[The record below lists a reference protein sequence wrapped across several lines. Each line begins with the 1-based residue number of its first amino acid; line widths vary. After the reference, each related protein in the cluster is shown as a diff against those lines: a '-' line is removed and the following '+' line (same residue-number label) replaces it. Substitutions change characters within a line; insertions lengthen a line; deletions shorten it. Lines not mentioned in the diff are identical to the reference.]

1 MHDSLLVSQSL
12 LKMAEVLVVG
22 DIMVDVVVAMES
34 EFHRG
39 SDTKS
44 TVSMSVGGTAVNV
57 ATWAMR
63 SSTNVKLVGC
73 IGDDSAGELITEHL
87 KSWGISA
94 SLKVITDAPSGMV
107 VALAHPDGERSMFPD
122 SRANKYLTFDQFA
135 HLAWSDIKV
144 FYISG
149 YTLFNQATRAL
160 GLQLMQLARTAG
172 SIVVLDPASAAP
184 LRKLESEILQS
195 WLEQT
200 DVLLPNHDEFI
211 AIQNNLGFTV
221 AQINELCPTI
231 VTKQGASGAEISQEG
246 KISKF
251 AGMKV
256 EVTDSVGAGDSF
268 AGTLIANLANNQQ
281 LEKAVQSAIQA
292 SAFSVTLRGAQPV
305 LP

>member
-1 MHDSLLVSQSL
+1 
-12 LKMAEVLVVG
+12 MADVLVVG

-94 SLKVITDAPSGMV
+94 HLKVITDAPSGMV

-122 SRANKYLTFDQFA
+122 SRANKYLTVDQFVQFE
-135 HLAWSDIKV
+135 WSEIKV

-160 GLQLMQLARTAG
+160 GLHLMQLAKAAG

-184 LRKLESEILQS
+184 LSKLESEILRS

-200 DVLLPNHDEFI
+200 DVLLPNHDELI
-211 AIQNNLGFTV
+211 AIQNNLGLTV
-221 AQINELCPTI
+221 AELNELCPTI
-231 VTKQGASGAEISQEG
+231 ITKQGAAGAEISHNGETT
-246 KISKF
+246 KF
-251 AGMKV
+251 SGMKV
-256 EVTDSVGAGDSF
+256 EVTDSVGAGDAF
-268 AGTLIANLANNQQ
+268 AGTLIANLANAQE
-281 LEKAVQSAIQA
+281 LDKAVQSAIQA